1 MCFDLRGTAW
11 QHDMLSSVVQQDKRL
26 NNYLDECYI
35 LHSNFGGSAA
45 SVNQQARF
53 LAFIRVKPDVT
64 SPAGAVVAGKRRM
77 IGSRA
82 FHYNLKA
89 SWNGIYIYSLAI
101 TQINVINWITTKF
114 CTCHYS
120 TAVGACAKFSLW
132 PRILSMNIVLII
144 ITISVK
150 LRQDELCV
158 PYVLVQVTGFT
169 ALEWKRGRDGGCLFK
184 EVNCSLAWRGRL
196 NLALGMT
203 FYVSN
208 SNNNY
213 VH

>member
-132 PRILSMNIVLII
+132 PRILSMNTDNRIDHNNNLGETPPRWTLCTLCTGSSDWLYRAWVKAGARRRLNWIVFLEKLTAHWHGGGVLI
-144 ITISVK
+144 
-150 LRQDELCV
+150 
-158 PYVLVQVTGFT
+158 
-169 ALEWKRGRDGGCLFK
+169 
-184 EVNCSLAWRGRL
+184 
-196 NLALGMT
+196 
-203 FYVSN
+203 
-208 SNNNY
+208 
-213 VH
+213 